1 MLFIYMYIDHI
12 SGIWWSSQNSSTKR
26 VFFFI
31 KTPPSSSSSFFIE
44 EVQKENATWILVDF
58 VDFLVKSGFLSPV
71 YGVVGMGHST
81 KGLARF

>member
-1 MLFIYMYIDHI
+1 MEF
-12 SGIWWSSQNSSTKR
+12 TKLINKKG
-26 VFFFI
+26 FFFI
-31 KTPPSSSSSFFIE
+31 KTPPSSSSSSFFIE